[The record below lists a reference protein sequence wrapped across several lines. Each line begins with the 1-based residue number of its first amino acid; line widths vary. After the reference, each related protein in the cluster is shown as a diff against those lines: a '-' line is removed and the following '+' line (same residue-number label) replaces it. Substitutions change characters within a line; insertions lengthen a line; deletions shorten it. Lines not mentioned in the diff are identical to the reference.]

1 MTVYLKLVSCFF
13 TKITNNKD
21 NLVNNLRNK
30 NTLKYVYEDTLWKMF
45 SISQNYIKFR
55 VLYMKCF
62 YFIFN

>member
-45 SISQNYIKFR
+45 SISQNYIKFH